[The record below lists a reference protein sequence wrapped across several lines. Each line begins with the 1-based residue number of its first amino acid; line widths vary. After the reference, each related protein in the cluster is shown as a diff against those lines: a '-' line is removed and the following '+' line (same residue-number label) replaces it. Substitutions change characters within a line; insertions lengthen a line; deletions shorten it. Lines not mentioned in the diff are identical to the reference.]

1 MTVPLTPHHMQR
13 DSEHP
18 QHTQQRTDPDEL
30 PAAVAPQITHE
41 PGDNTPAGRSLPGAV
56 AFHLRMLA
64 VFYRTSIQADMEYR
78 VDFFARVIASLL
90 GLLTTVGSL
99 SIAYAYTDNLRGWTF
114 AQAMVLLAV
123 YYLMDGLIEM
133 FIGPNMRQISSQV
146 REGTL
151 DFVLLKPV
159 SSQFMAS
166 FRMLNIWRAANAL
179 VGVGLSAYT
188 IGRLSISMGP
198 AQAAAFA
205 LTIAVG
211 MAVVY
216 AFWLILVTLT
226 FWFVRVDNIEQIVW
240 QAFETARYPMEIYPG
255 WLRGALT
262 YLVPVVFIVTVPA
275 SALAGRLSPTT
286 LVAALGVGLV
296 LVVGASA
303 FWRLGLRSYTGASA

>member
-1 MTVPLTPHHMQR
+1 MSEDQASNSRLGSPQEEADVPAVTGNCSPPTHAAETR
-13 DSEHP
+13 
-18 QHTQQRTDPDEL
+18 
-30 PAAVAPQITHE
+30 PARCAHKGVGST
-41 PGDNTPAGRSLPGAV
+41 LF
-56 AFHLRMLA
+56 FHLRMLG

-78 VDFFARVIASLL
+78 VDFFARVVASLL

-179 VGVGLSAYT
+179 VGVGLSVYT
-188 IGRLSISMGP
+188 ISRLSISMGLP
-198 AQAAAFA
+198 QAAMFS
-205 LTIAVG
+205 LTILVG

-216 AFWLILVTLT
+216 SFWLVLVTLT

-240 QAFETARYPMEIYPG
+240 QAFETARYPIEIYPS
-255 WLRGALT
+255 WLRGVLT

-275 SALAGRLSPTT
+275 SALVGRLSPAMLTAA
-286 LVAALGVGLV
+286 VAVGLV
-296 LVVGASA
+296 LVAAASA